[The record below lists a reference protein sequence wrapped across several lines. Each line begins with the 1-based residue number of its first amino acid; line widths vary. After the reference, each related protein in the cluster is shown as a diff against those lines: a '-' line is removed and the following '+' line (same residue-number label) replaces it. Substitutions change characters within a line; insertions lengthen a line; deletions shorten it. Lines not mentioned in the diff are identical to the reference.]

1 MCTRAWPEPATAQ
14 ATAQATRYLASVPDS
29 SDSPSCRICASP
41 MRVLGTL
48 RLLGRHEPRF
58 HQCQGCGFVQTDG
71 PWWLAE
77 AYSDAIT
84 ATDLGLLS
92 RCRTLTKRI
101 PSVLACTDALHGSV
115 LDWGGGY
122 GTLTRMLRDSGID
135 CWHSDPYC
143 QNIHARGFESSLEAR
158 ERWDAVL
165 AAEVIEHLAD
175 PMSFFRAAA
184 ARTDLIVATTETVT
198 VPAPPLDDWWYWAPE
213 HGQHVAFY
221 SRGALR
227 HIGTVI
233 GMRYVRA
240 GRLHVW
246 TRRAGPLSRLA
257 MQSSP
262 IRRALFALRKRRSL
276 LGKDYADA
284 VARLMQPSPGG
295 VDAVQ
300 RKD

>member
-1 MCTRAWPEPATAQ
+1 ML
-14 ATAQATRYLASVPDS
+14 ATRCYLARVPDS
-29 SDSPSCRICASP
+29 SDSPRCRICASP
-41 MRVLGTL
+41 TRVLGTL

-58 HQCQGCGFVQTDG
+58 HQCTGCGFVQTDG

-101 PSVLACTDALHGSV
+101 PSVLACTDALHGAV

-122 GTLTRMLRDSGID
+122 GTLTRMLRDAGID
-135 CWHSDPYC
+135 CWHSDPFC
-143 QNIHARGFESSLEAR
+143 QNIHARGFDSSLDAR
-158 ERWDAVL
+158 PRWDAVL

-175 PMSFFRAAA
+175 PMSFFAPAA
-184 ARTDLIVATTETVT
+184 ARTDLIVATTEVVS
-198 VPAPPLDDWWYWAPE
+198 VPAPAFDDWWYWAPE

-221 SRGALR
+221 SRKSLE
-227 HIGTVI
+227 HIGTLI

-246 TRRAGPLSRLA
+246 TRHAGPVARLA

-262 IRRALFALRKRRSL
+262 VRRALFALRKRRSR
-276 LGKDYADA
+276 LGADYAAAVSRLTDA
-284 VARLMQPSPGG
+284 AAEPSETPSS
-295 VDAVQ
+295 
-300 RKD
+300 KD